1 LKEGRLPDRNRF
13 FCVNGLSAEN
23 HKLGPD
29 VRGTLYIQL
38 ANFSNHYLVL
48 VVTDERFQYALI
60 TTRILTESMYASMVL
75 EDIAWLDVSRIH
87 EDPVVK
93 ANPDKT
99 AAINRRLE
107 GHDQMVEGSSKH
119 RFSGYVKPPI
129 SNFIVVT
136 VV

>member
-1 LKEGRLPDRNRF
+1 MFSILTGL
-13 FCVNGLSAEN
+13 CVEN

-48 VVTDERFQYALI
+48 VVTDERFRYALI
-60 TTRILTESMYASMVL
+60 TTRILTESMYANMVL

-93 ANPDKT
+93 ANSDKT
-99 AAINRRLE
+99 GVRLDINRKPE
-107 GHDQMVEGSSKH
+107 GRDQIVEGSSEP
-119 RFSGYVKPPI
+119 RFSGYVKAPT
-129 SNFIVVT
+129 SNLVVNSGLDSI
-136 VV
+136 